1 MIKSTFII
9 PIQNRIWDRCICV
22 SAELLQI
29 GVVFVITN
37 RSETGFIANQGNFY
51 HKKLGQIYY
60 KLEQVLQIEAI
71 IKISLLQIEVCNVM
85 RDISR
90 LKVIFCVTRA
100 YKKALNIGLL

>member
-100 YKKALNIGLL
+100 

>member
-1 MIKSTFII
+1 MIKPTLII
-9 PIQNRIWDRCICV
+9 LIQHRIWDRYFCV

-37 RSETGFIANQGNFY
+37 WSETGLIANQGNFY
-51 HKKLGQIYY
+51 HNKLGQIYY

-90 LKVIFCVTRA
+90 LKVIFCVTKA